1 VLVEPW
7 ISTEWSRALAPWAQV
22 AILSLAGMPT
32 YICATAATPFA
43 AVLLAKGFAP
53 GAVIAFLITGPA
65 TNVTTFLALAKLHS
79 RTVAVAFVAVAFL
92 TTFGLGLLA
101 NALLDPAA
109 VIREA
114 APSAEHDHGPLEV
127 GSALALALLTL
138 WVLFQEGPRSFLS
151 QLWPEGSQAR
161 EGHAHGH

>member
-1 VLVEPW
+1 
-7 ISTEWSRALAPWAQV
+7 
-22 AILSLAGMPT
+22 M
-32 YICATAATPFA
+32 
-43 AVLLAKGFAP
+43 LLAKGFAP

-92 TTFGLGLLA
+92 TTFALGLLA

-114 APSAEHDHGPLEV
+114 APSGEHDHGPLEV

-138 WVLFQEGPRSFLS
+138 WVLFQEGPRSFLA